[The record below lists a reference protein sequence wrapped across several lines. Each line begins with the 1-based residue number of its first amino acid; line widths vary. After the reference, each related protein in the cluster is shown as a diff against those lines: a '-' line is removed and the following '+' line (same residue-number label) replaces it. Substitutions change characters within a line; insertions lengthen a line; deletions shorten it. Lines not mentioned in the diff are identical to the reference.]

1 MAAGGGWLGN
11 RGGAWFSRKI
21 VNSSSGLNSDPD
33 LETIIEYEMGY
44 AADEFGK
51 VLCGPFSG
59 EKSVYRCMQIARHH
73 WSLEQPG
80 MAFELA
86 IKVAEKPPR
95 KLGLFNLPV
104 LEVIFCFTGTETALR
119 DKFFHRFH
127 QYFHKGGG

>member
-1 MAAGGGWLGN
+1 M
-11 RGGAWFSRKI
+11 
-21 VNSSSGLNSDPD
+21 NSDPN
-33 LETIIEYEMGY
+33 LTTMVEYEMGY

-51 VLCGPFSG
+51 VFSGPFSG
-59 EKSVYRCMQIARHH
+59 EKSAYRCTNIERHH

-80 MAFELA
+80 MVFDLD

-104 LEVIFCFTGTETALR
+104 LEVKFSFADTEAELR
-119 DKFFHRFH
+119 EIFFHRFH

>member
-1 MAAGGGWLGN
+1 M
-11 RGGAWFSRKI
+11 
-21 VNSSSGLNSDPD
+21 NSDPN
-33 LETIIEYEMGY
+33 LKTMVEYEMGY

-59 EKSVYRCMQIARHH
+59 ESSGYRCKQIERHH

-80 MAFELA
+80 TVFELA

-104 LEVIFCFTGTETALR
+104 LEVKFSFADTEAVLR
-119 DKFFHRFH
+119 DNFFHRFH